1 MNQIKASGKSIL
13 GLGRQ
18 GENLARQVVFDLS
31 AWEAEY
37 GPGTAELIHQRPGD
51 TSPYPVAAVREGS
64 TLVWTLTATD
74 TAVASSYGIDG
85 RCELRW
91 YVGETLVKSK
101 TWRTWVESALS
112 TPSETAPPE
121 PEQGWVDQVLAAG
134 AAAKASADAAKADA
148 DRSETARAGAE
159 KAQDL
164 AEQAAAQAGW
174 AECHIDERGH
184 LIYSRTDN
192 VRVDFKLVKGR
203 LVQVWQ

>member
-1 MNQIKASGKSIL
+1 MTQIQANGLTKL
-13 GLGRQ
+13 HLGRQ
-18 GENLARQVVFDLS
+18 GENLASQILFDVS
-31 AWEAEY
+31 GWEADY
-37 GPGTAELIHQRPGD
+37 GPGVAELIFQRNLD
-51 TSPYPVAAVREGS
+51 ELPYPVAVDRDGS
-64 TLVWTLTATD
+64 NIVWTVTATD
-74 TAVASSYGIDG
+74 TELPGENG
-85 RCELRW
+85 HCELRY
-91 YVGETLVKSK
+91 YVGDTLAKSQVWTTRIIPAIPTPTAETPPK
-101 TWRTWVESALS
+101 T
-112 TPSETAPPE
+112 
-121 PEQGWVDQVLAAG
+121 EQGWVDQVISVG

-159 KAQDL
+159 QAQDL